1 MTVTSSAQAL
11 RALERPEQLD
21 ALVNDSHQRP
31 ILIFKHS
38 RTCGT
43 SAEAFDQL
51 QSFIEDRDGAEIY
64 LVDVLRHRSASQAV
78 ASRFGIRHESP
89 QALVLRNGQVVW
101 HGSHYRVTVGAIRG
115 AIADPAEPT
124 AVS

>member
-1 MTVTSSAQAL
+1 MNVTSSAQVL
-11 RALERPEQLD
+11 RAFERPDQLD
-21 ALVNDSHQRP
+21 ALLDDSHQRP
-31 ILIFKHS
+31 IVIFKHS

-51 QSFIEDRDGAEIY
+51 QSFIEDGEGADVY
-64 LVDVLRHRSASQAV
+64 LVDVLRHRPASQAV

-101 HGSHYRVTVGAIRG
+101 HGSHYRVTVDAIKS
-115 AIADPAEPT
+115 AIDDVSGR